1 MGSSVYVVC
10 DSGANK
16 TSVCNGSFCVFLHI
30 CPTKP
35 WGIGIRS
42 LFAVFRVNRG
52 LCLFPLF
59 YTTSWPSTDAVDEVS
74 FISAAPWSLY
84 LASLHI
90 NISCSLPSLNT
101 HHKLPLPLSLSC
113 SFKQLLAI
121 LDFFSF
127 FWYTLTILLLALFL
141 MKMFPQSWFPFFF
154 IFFFPI
160 LILSEASP
168 TCSFCSSSQL
178 HWHGAIRWYCLLHG
192 APVFQRDITVMDI
205 EWNSNV

>member
-16 TSVCNGSFCVFLHI
+16 TSVYNGSFCVFLHI
-30 CPTKP
+30 CPNTP

-141 MKMFPQSWFPFFF
+141 MKMFPQSWFPFFL
-154 IFFFPI
+154 FFFFSNSDTQWSKSYLFFLLFFPAP
-160 LILSEASP
+160 LTWCYKVVLPSSWCP
-168 TCSFCSSSQL
+168 SFPERHYSYG
-178 HWHGAIRWYCLLHG
+178 HR
-192 APVFQRDITVMDI
+192 V
-205 EWNSNV
+205 E